1 MQILGILD
9 ANSKVVERVTVT
21 MFRSRLDDVEIADR
35 GMKRGKHFVKAG
47 KPGQFD
53 MSRANWEDEFDIH
66 KTRLGQ
72 DTDARVFP
80 LEDGR
85 YASNRTNQE
94 RLAEYAIAV

>member
-9 ANSKVVERVTVT
+9 ANGKVVERATVT

-53 MSRANWEDEFDIH
+53 MSRANWEDEF
-66 KTRLGQ
+66 
-72 DTDARVFP
+72 ARVFP